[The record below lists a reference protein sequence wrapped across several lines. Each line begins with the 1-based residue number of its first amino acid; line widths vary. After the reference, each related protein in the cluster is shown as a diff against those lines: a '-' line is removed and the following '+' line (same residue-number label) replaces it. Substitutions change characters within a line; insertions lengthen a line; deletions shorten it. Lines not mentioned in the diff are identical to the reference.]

1 MILVTENIWTITFL
15 MFEII
20 KTKAGNIFKYYKMI
34 SSGQLDKLE
43 DRLLNIKF
51 LEWYKNLVI
60 ITMALGG
67 HFKLGLKC

>member
-67 HFKLGLKC
+67 HFKLELKC

>member
-51 LEWYKNLVI
+51 LEWYKNFVI

-67 HFKLGLKC
+67 HFKLELKC